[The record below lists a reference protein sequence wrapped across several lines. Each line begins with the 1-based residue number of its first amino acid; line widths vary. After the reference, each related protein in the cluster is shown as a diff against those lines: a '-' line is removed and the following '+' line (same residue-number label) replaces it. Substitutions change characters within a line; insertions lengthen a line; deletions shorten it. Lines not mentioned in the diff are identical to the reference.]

1 VALPDRT
8 TRHPSTA
15 DRIAYA
21 FYGAAATAALV
32 GQVWAAVQHIPW
44 PQDLPVWARIVMVTP
59 AVGVIELGGVA
70 TSALADSRRRLGESA
85 LAYRAMSAAAAIV
98 AVAFNLLGHA
108 AQPYLAFG
116 FAGLS
121 AFAYALWLAHS
132 GARRRDALRASGHM
146 ARTAPVYGPLQWLRE
161 PGLTRLAR
169 SLALERNL
177 GLHESLA
184 AAREEV
190 RTATRRKAIAGV
202 VEQIIRAD
210 HTDPL
215 HAQVAASTYDM
226 DRLATEIEARA
237 DYTGWAHRISRSLS
251 PGPIDPAEQI
261 DRPDP
266 VVSDSV
272 TVSAVRLPSDRPD
285 SDQTPPALPA
295 PMSDLPTEPVSG
307 PTVAQTA
314 APSLPDRLPDTDGP
328 AEQTAPDPA
337 LAADIEALQAM
348 SNKREAIR
356 YAFAQVG
363 SEDVPRAVAWLD
375 DRGVTV
381 TRSEAYT
388 VRIQEQKD
396 AQRKI
401 TLIPRR

>member
-1 VALPDRT
+1 MALPERT
-8 TRHPSTA
+8 RRPSSA
-15 DRIAYA
+15 DRVAYA

-32 GQVWAAVQHIPW
+32 GQVWAAMRHIPW
-44 PQDLPVWARIVMVTP
+44 PDTLPVWARIVLVTP

-70 TSALADSRRRLGESA
+70 TSALADARRQLGETA
-85 LAYRAMSAAAAIV
+85 IAYRAMSAAAAIV
-98 AVAFNLLGHA
+98 AVAFNLIGHA
-108 AQPYLAFG
+108 DQPYLAFG

-121 AFAYALWLAHS
+121 GFAYALWLAHS

-146 ARTAPVYGPLQWLRE
+146 SRTAPVYGPLQWIRQ

-169 SLALERNL
+169 SLALQRDL

-226 DRLATEIEARA
+226 DRLAAEIEARA
-237 DYTGWAHRISRSLS
+237 DYAGWATRISQSLS
-251 PGPIDPAEQI
+251 PGPVDQPAQPQTTI
-261 DRPDP
+261 GADP
-266 VVSDSV
+266 V
-272 TVSAVRLPSDRPD
+272 TITAVRVGPD
-285 SDQTPPALPA
+285 TEQAPPALPA
-295 PMSDLPTEPVSG
+295 PVSSRI
-307 PTVAQTA
+307 ADQTA
-314 APSLPDRLPDTDGP
+314 AITLARDEP
-328 AEQTAPDPA
+328 AEQTTDPA
-337 LAADIEALQAM
+337 LADDIEALHGLA
-348 SNKREAIR
+348 NKREAIR
-356 YAFAQVG
+356 YAFAKVG
-363 SEDVPRAVAWLD
+363 NEDVPRAVGWLS

-388 VRIQEQKD
+388 VRIQDQRE